1 MVLLNLPGFFCP
13 RLRCRATGKCA
24 INFPHSCTYLVFTHL
39 DHRIPFVRQR
49 ARSMLFQLLRSWTP
63 GYAELH
69 DRSTGRS
76 RSSVKEAIATLE
88 KEAED
93 EEDDLSDAA
102 VPKMKQLASRI
113 LSFLDP
119 LAPHLV
125 SQWGSLALEWGTSC
139 SIRATAFRSSVPS
152 CILPCLSDVFPI
164 PSPLQRKISSPSYP
178 GSS

>member
-1 MVLLNLPGFFCP
+1 
-13 RLRCRATGKCA
+13 
-24 INFPHSCTYLVFTHL
+24 
-39 DHRIPFVRQR
+39 
-49 ARSMLFQLLRSWTP
+49 MLFQLLRSWTP

-93 EEDDLSDAA
+93 LYWEEDDLSDAA

-125 SQWGSLALEWGTSC
+125 SQWGSLALEWVHRVLFGPQLSDHC
-139 SIRATAFRSSVPS
+139 KSSVPS
-152 CILPCLSDVFPI
+152 CHA
-164 PSPLQRKISSPSYP
+164 
-178 GSS
+178 